1 MARRPSVRA
10 AVASAL
16 VTAALMTAA
25 TPAQA
30 AYSGGTVGVRET
42 VCAQDLAVRTQ
53 PGGAWL
59 GTLYRGQTF
68 LVERISSGWAYGF
81 AYGHI
86 NHRGW
91 VQDGWFC

>member
-1 MARRPSVRA
+1 MVNRRPVLSAAGA
-10 AVASAL
+10 AVLAGGTL
-16 VTAALMTAA
+16 LGAA
-25 TPAQA
+25 TPATA
-30 AYSGGTVGVRET
+30 LSGGTVGQRET
-42 VCAQDLAVRTQ
+42 VCAQDLAVRTD

-59 GTLYRGQTF
+59 GTLFQGQTF
-68 LVERISSGWAYGF
+68 LVERLSGGWAFGF

>member
-1 MARRPSVRA
+1 MTAGLVRRA
-10 AVASAL
+10 AVASAF
-16 VTAALMTAA
+16 VVAAMTTVAM
-25 TPAQA
+25 PAE

-42 VCAQDLAVRTQ
+42 VCAETLYVRTS

-68 LVERISSGWAYGF
+68 YVEKISSGWAYGF
-81 AYGHI
+81 AYGYI